1 MMVMS
6 ETAVPVAPAENRH
19 SRRIGLRSIAQGPV
33 DPRVI
38 DPRVVGTRLID
49 PGVIDPGVVGTR
61 LIDPGVIDL
70 GVIDP
75 GFVVTIDLVVVVVV
89 LQAAKWDAA
98 FQPMENCSQR
108 AMTTSVRLTSVRA
121 VVRGVCGEPRHV
133 VLPVERMP
141 VGRPDHPLMTRC
153 ARQPACRLLDLLSPV
168 GPPTPSG
175 ASRDHAETDGWVAR
189 EGPTPPRAGTVIAE
203 NFDLVM
209 VFVTVFAIVRQGDRR
224 GTAAVLGCQRLGLP
238 NAALHL
244 VPPRRRPDGTQ
255 AGPDRRDQVTGAV
268 RSSRSSSTMSLS
280 IPV

>member
-1 MMVMS
+1 MMATS
-6 ETAVPVAPAENRH
+6 GTAVPVAPAENRH
-19 SRRIGLRSIAQGPV
+19 SRLIGLRSIAQGPV
-33 DPRVI
+33 GQGPVGQGPVGTSLIDPRVI
-38 DPRVVGTRLID
+38 DL
-49 PGVIDPGVVGTR
+49 
-61 LIDPGVIDL
+61 GVIDL

-75 GFVVTIDLVVVVVV
+75 RFVVVIDLVVVV
-89 LQAAKWDAA
+89 LRAAKWNEA
-98 FQPMENCSQR
+98 FQPMQSCSQR
-108 AMTTSVRLTSVRA
+108 AMTTLVRLTSVRA

-209 VFVTVFAIVRQGDRR
+209 VFVTVFAMVRPGDRR
-224 GTAAVLGCQRLGLP
+224 GAAAVLECRRLGLP
-238 NAALHL
+238 NVALHL
-244 VPPRRRPDGTQ
+244 VAPPRRPDGTQ
-255 AGPDRRDQVTGAV
+255 ADPDRRDQVTGAV
-268 RSSRSSSTMSLS
+268 LSSRSSSTMSLS